1 MNDWP
6 FAELRQVIEEAL
18 EAYLRP
24 QAHVPERLR
33 QAMHY
38 GLLGP
43 GKRLRPI
50 LVLLSAEACGGD
62 YQSALP
68 AACAVEMV
76 HAYSLIHD
84 DLPAMDDDD
93 LRRGRPTCHRQFD
106 EATAILAGDALLTLA
121 FEVLASIQPA
131 ALASACVQ
139 TLAHAAGMAGM
150 VGGQMDDLLAERQ
163 ALPQEVVILSSIH
176 ARKTAALF
184 RAAARLGGL
193 IAHGHRLDHAPSSRP
208 TGLALAA
215 GQSLLATPHAELM
228 NDPLASRQLQAL
240 DRYAAALGLAF
251 QIADDLLDVE
261 GVEQHTGKRVG
272 KDARRGKLT
281 FPGLLGVAEAH
292 QRLES
297 AGREA
302 IAALVEFGPAGE
314 KLRHLAEL
322 VVRRSR

>member
-50 LVLLSAEACGGD
+50 LTLLSAEACGAD
-62 YQSALP
+62 YRSALP

-121 FEVLASIQPA
+121 FEVLCTISPPAMASV
-131 ALASACVQ
+131 CVQ
-139 TLAHAAGMAGM
+139 TLARAAGMAGM
-150 VGGQMDDLLAERQ
+150 VGGQMDDLLAERH
-163 ALPQEVVILSSIH
+163 ALPQDLTVLSSIH

-184 RAAARLGGL
+184 RAAARLGGC
-193 IAHGHRLDHAPSSRP
+193 IANWHRLQQPELLLSSQTLP
-208 TGLALAA
+208 PDAASNSLAW
-215 GQSLLATPHAELM
+215 Q
-228 NDPLASRQLQAL
+228 QLFAL
-240 DRYAAALGLAF
+240 DKYAAALGLAF

-261 GVEQHTGKRVG
+261 GHEQQTGKRVG

-281 FPGLLGVAEAH
+281 FPGLCGVEEARRQMELARQQAEEALG
-292 QRLES
+292 
-297 AGREA
+297 
-302 IAALVEFGPAGE
+302 IFGNSGD
-314 KLRHLAEL
+314 KLRLLAQL

>member
-1 MNDWP
+1 MSHWP
-6 FAELRQVIEEAL
+6 FAELRQLVDEAL

-24 QAHVPERLR
+24 HPAVPERLR

-62 YQSALP
+62 YRAALP

-121 FEVLASIQPA
+121 FEVLAGISPA

-163 ALPQEVVILSSIH
+163 ALPPEVAILSSIH

-193 IAHGHRLDHAPSSRP
+193 IAHWHRRNQAPSSML
-208 TGLALAA
+208 TGSPVAT
-215 GQSLLATPHAELM
+215 SHPLLTTPHAELA
-228 NDPLASRQLQAL
+228 NDPVASRQLQAL
-240 DRYAAALGLAF
+240 DRYAATLGLAF

-261 GVEQHTGKRVG
+261 GAEQHTGKRVG

-302 IAALVEFGPAGE
+302 IAVLVEFGPAGE